1 MLHAFEIAPTLFA
14 RLAMWGGENGQPASL
29 DTASAAKL
37 IRHLLRAAFPA
48 VRFTVRTSRYA
59 GGSSIDIRWTDGPS
73 YARVD
78 DLVSALE
85 GRGFDGMQDLAYQ
98 KGPFVVNGVAVR
110 TSCYIHCQRERSDAL
125 RQKAAQQVARYFG
138 CEAPAL
144 NELGH
149 TVGPDGQHYWETL
162 VYQACEDRSR
172 FALG

>member
-1 MLHAFEIAPTLFA
+1 MLYAFEIAPSLFA
-14 RLAMWGGENGQPASL
+14 RLEMWGGENGQPACL
-29 DTASAAKL
+29 DTAAAAKL
-37 IRHLLRAAFPA
+37 IRHLLKAAFPA
-48 VRFTVRTSRYA
+48 VRFSVRTSRYA
-59 GGSSIDIRWTDGPS
+59 GGSSIDVTWTDGPS

-78 DLVSALE
+78 ALVSTLE

-110 TSCYIHCQRERSDAL
+110 TSCYIHCQRRTSDAL

-144 NELGH
+144 EALDH
-149 TVGPDGQHYWETL
+149 TVGPDGCQYWSTL

-172 FALG
+172 FALR